1 MTMETQRVPD
11 ATFNRAEAIEQIR
24 EKLWSET
31 RDNECA
37 CAATARLG
45 VLCRG
50 FHRLDDRQVR
60 ARYAWLGANRPRLS
74 RPELE
79 GLIVAH
85 HASRQDL
92 RQEAVCCDVETRERC
107 GCEGWDMFDDES
119 LRKELQT
126 LSGTPVPIR

>member
-1 MTMETQRVPD
+1 VTVKTERAPE
-11 ATFNRAEAIEQIR
+11 ATFTRAEAIEQIR
-24 EKLWSET
+24 EKLWSAT
-31 RDNECA
+31 RADECA

-50 FHRLDDRQVR
+50 FDRLDHEPVR

-79 GLIVAH
+79 ALIVAH

-92 RQEAVCCDVETRERC
+92 RQEAVCCDVETRERS
-107 GCEGWDMFDDES
+107 GCEGWDMFDDAS
-119 LRKELQT
+119 LEKELQT
-126 LSGTPVPIR
+126 LSGRPVRIR